1 MMKKTYN
8 ELINLDS
15 FRERFKYLYIGE
27 MVGVETF
34 GYNRELNQL
43 LYTSKRWRSLRNDII
58 IRDNGCDLGVEGFE
72 IYRKI
77 LIHHIN
83 PITIDDVRFDRDLI
97 YDPNNLISTNMQTHN
112 ALHFGSPDYYPE
124 RFDLR
129 TPGDTIP
136 WKTKKGGQNYG
147 L

>member
-1 MMKKTYN
+1 MIKSYN
-8 ELINLDS
+8 ELIHLLS
-15 FRERFKYLYIGE
+15 FRERFEYLYIGE

-43 LYTSKRWRSLRNDII
+43 LYRSRKWRSLRNEII

-83 PITIDDVRFDRDLI
+83 PITIDDVRFDRDKI
-97 YDPNNLISTNMQTHN
+97 YDPNNLISTNLQTHN
-112 ALHFGSPDYYPE
+112 ALHFGAENYSPATFTE
-124 RFDLR
+124 R
-129 TPGDTIP
+129 TPGDMIP
-136 WKTKKGGQNYG
+136 WLTNKGGDTHG
-147 L
+147 

>member
-1 MMKKTYN
+1 MMKSYN
-8 ELINLDS
+8 ELIHLES
-15 FRERFKYLYIGE
+15 FRERFEYLYIGE

-43 LYTSKRWRSLRNDII
+43 LYTSKRWRSLRNEII

-83 PITIDDVRFDRDLI
+83 PITIDDVRYDRDLI
-97 YDPNNLISTNMQTHN
+97 YDPNNLISTNLQTHN
-112 ALHFGSPDYYPE
+112 ALHFGSENYFPE
-124 RFDLR
+124 TFTER

-136 WKTKKGGQNYG
+136 WLHNKGGDTNG
-147 L
+147 